1 MKLDDFI
8 ENFKSQFDEPE
19 KLNLLPE
26 TRFKELDEWDSIAA
40 ISIIAMVDNEY
51 GTKLTGDDIR
61 NSNTVN
67 DLYQILKSKC

>member
-8 ENFKSQFDEPE
+8 ENFMSQFDEPE

-26 TRFKELDEWDSIAA
+26 THFKELDEWDSIVA

-51 GTKLTGDDIR
+51 GAKLTGDDIR

>member
-26 TRFKELDEWDSIAA
+26 THFNELDEWDSIVA

-51 GTKLTGDDIR
+51 GAKLTGDDIR